1 MILILNIFLLNIALI
16 FDLGGSDLNSILQ
29 KGDSCLKAENYS
41 CAIQYY
47 SKIERDS
54 LEFDSNKQLLEFHLN
69 FSNALF
75 ITGDYPNSLVAFEKL
90 KDLAIQNQNGFY
102 EGKARSGISHSLWRM
117 TENVRAIEEILMAIE
132 IFEELDDTANLIE
145 AANILAGIYVSIKK
159 YKDARS
165 IYQEML
171 DKAVESQDTF
181 NIATNYEYLGIVDYY
196 EGDYQSAID
205 NYEKSLDIN
214 EKGENSFRIS
224 INLVNI
230 AEPKMELEEYQ
241 EALELLRHGIK
252 IQEKHDYRS
261 VLIYSYYT
269 IGKVHTR
276 TQSYDSGLYYYEKSL
291 QMMHETSETR
301 DKQAVYKLIADNYA
315 QQGMFQQAYEYHRL
329 HSIQKDSLIALE
341 RTKELEE
348 IKTRYELEGKI
359 KENET
364 LIFQN
369 SQKER
374 ELLAQKDLI
383 QLQYTIGI
391 LIIIFLM
398 ISLFLAFRLYHVRQ
412 KLTNAN
418 KSKDKLFGII
428 AHDLK
433 GPIGNIGAMLKL
445 MQVERNEKRIAQYF
459 DYLSKSVQNLSTLT
473 SQLLSWTFSHKG
485 DFNFKIENINVRE
498 ISDRTLEL
506 FEYQLTEKRIMII
519 NSIENDLF
527 VRADEN
533 AFLTIF
539 RNIVSNAIKFTNKK
553 GQIILEAT
561 KQNNFIEIKIRDNGL
576 GMTEN
581 AIRKVL
587 KGKHVVSI
595 SGTENEKGSGLG
607 FSIVI
612 EFVKKMKGKIDIQSD
627 GESGT
632 TVILTLRKA
641 SPRIGS

>member
-1 MILILNIFLLNIALI
+1 
-16 FDLGGSDLNSILQ
+16 
-29 KGDSCLKAENYS
+29 
-41 CAIQYY
+41 
-47 SKIERDS
+47 
-54 LEFDSNKQLLEFHLN
+54 
-69 FSNALF
+69 
-75 ITGDYPNSLVAFEKL
+75 
-90 KDLAIQNQNGFY
+90 
-102 EGKARSGISHSLWRM
+102 
-117 TENVRAIEEILMAIE
+117 
-132 IFEELDDTANLIE
+132 
-145 AANILAGIYVSIKK
+145 
-159 YKDARS
+159 
-165 IYQEML
+165 
-171 DKAVESQDTF
+171 
-181 NIATNYEYLGIVDYY
+181 
-196 EGDYQSAID
+196 
-205 NYEKSLDIN
+205 
-214 EKGENSFRIS
+214 
-224 INLVNI
+224 
-230 AEPKMELEEYQ
+230 
-241 EALELLRHGIK
+241 
-252 IQEKHDYRS
+252 
-261 VLIYSYYT
+261 
-269 IGKVHTR
+269 
-276 TQSYDSGLYYYEKSL
+276 
-291 QMMHETSETR
+291 MMHETSETR